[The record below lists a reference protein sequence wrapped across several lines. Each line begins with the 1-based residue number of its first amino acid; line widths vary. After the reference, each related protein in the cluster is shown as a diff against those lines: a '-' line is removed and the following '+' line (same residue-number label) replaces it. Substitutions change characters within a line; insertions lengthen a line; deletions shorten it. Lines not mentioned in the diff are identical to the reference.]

1 MQLFLR
7 GRDEARSPR
16 GIQER
21 KRKDNAETL
30 RAQRLAEK
38 RGRKIAQSK
47 ERPRF
52 R

>member
-1 MQLFLR
+1 M
-7 GRDEARSPR
+7 
-16 GIQER
+16 QER

-38 RGRKIAQSK
+38 RGRKIGQSRECPK
-47 ERPRF
+47 F